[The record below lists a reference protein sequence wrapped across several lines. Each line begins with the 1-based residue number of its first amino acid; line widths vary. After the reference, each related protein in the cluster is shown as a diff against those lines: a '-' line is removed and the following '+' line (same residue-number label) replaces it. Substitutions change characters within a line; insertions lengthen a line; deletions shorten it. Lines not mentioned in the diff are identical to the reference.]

1 MVKTSDIGGKRL
13 ISLAPDAW
21 AQWVTQCADVMAQE
35 ILGSEFEWV
44 SRANDVL
51 LKAYSPQ
58 VGELLILNELQLRYK
73 ANLPLRMRAYAGLA
87 QEKYNLPVYPVLVN
101 ILPPPENLTIC
112 DRFQAS
118 VLGLESRQD
127 YRVINLWEVEAELV
141 FEQSLN
147 ALLPFVPILKS
158 GGEAETVQRA
168 LNRATA

>member
-21 AQWVTQCADVMAQE
+21 AQWVTQRLDVAAQE

-58 VGELLILNELQLRYK
+58 EGEFLILNERQLRYK

-101 ILPPPENLTIC
+101 ILPPPEPLTIC
-112 DRFQAS
+112 DRFQS
-118 VLGLESRQD
+118 SILGLESRQD

-141 FEQSLN
+141 FEQSLECAVAVCAN
-147 ALLPFVPILKS
+147 FEV
-158 GGEAETVQRA
+158 GGGGGDSSASVE
-168 LNRATA
+168 